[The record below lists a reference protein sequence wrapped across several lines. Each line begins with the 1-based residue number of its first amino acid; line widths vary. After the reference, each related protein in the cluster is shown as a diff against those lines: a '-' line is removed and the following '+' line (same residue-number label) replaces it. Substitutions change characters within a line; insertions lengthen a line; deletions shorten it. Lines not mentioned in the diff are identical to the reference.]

1 MRRAGA
7 ALATA
12 PAAVW
17 PPCELCQARGE
28 LRVMGTELGTPPCP
42 EQALPHRRSPS
53 PGHSEQLGGCP
64 WPWLSPHLLLGAV
77 APMGWLPGATL
88 LALGCLIP
96 ALWLTSCVS
105 VPAPCCLHPIPAAD
119 PKAEPGEAST
129 SPVALG
135 EMDRPC
141 LTGAL
146 TGEAFPL
153 QTDSLAAQTFLCPAE
168 RSIGC
173 GPAWCLPLPP
183 VIAPALAPPVP
194 PRLPLRWAAAW
205 CRVLCCPEPAVLCH
219 PALCHPDHAIL
230 TMPS

>member
-1 MRRAGA
+1 MCSGLDGAGWAQGCWAARGCWRGAGIWVRRSWCHTARPRWGRAGGIDHGCGYPN
-7 ALATA
+7 LGVCRTG
-12 PAAVW
+12 
-17 PPCELCQARGE
+17 LSQFRGLE
-28 LRVMGTELGTPPCP
+28 D
-42 EQALPHRRSPS
+42 
-53 PGHSEQLGGCP
+53 SEQLGGCP
-64 WPWLSPHLLLGAV
+64 WPWLSPHLLLGAM
-77 APMGWLPGATL
+77 APRGWLPGATL

-105 VPAPCCLHPIPAAD
+105 APAPCCLHPVPIAD
-119 PKAEPGEAST
+119 LEAEPGEAST
-129 SPVALG
+129 DLVALG
-135 EMDRPC
+135 ETDRPC

-183 VIAPALAPPVP
+183 VIAPALAPPAP

-205 CRVLCCPEPAVLCH
+205 C
-219 PALCHPDHAIL
+219 
-230 TMPS
+230 